1 MWVWFTC
8 GLLQCRSHLLMHS
21 KVGRAASSRTR
32 CLSSGRCRLSRSTGN
47 LRRSRRQQ
55 GSPVELR
62 RSTQRGQA
70 IVLIGIMVAVVVGMA
85 ALAVDGARAYALRRD
100 LQAATD
106 AAARAAPHTHPQY
119 RTYIPAQPPAAT
131 GFGHHLRR
139 VRRPSCSPT
148 SLAPAR
154 TITCTDSDP

>member
-32 CLSSGRCRLSRSTGN
+32 CLSSGRCRLSRSIGD
-47 LRRSRRQQ
+47 LRPSRRQQ

-106 AAARAAPHTHPQY
+106 PPPLAPPHSTHPY
-119 RTYIPAQPPAAT
+119 RTTPP
-131 GFGHHLRR
+131 
-139 VRRPSCSPT
+139 PT
-148 SLAPAR
+148 
-154 TITCTDSDP
+154 

>member
-8 GLLQCRSHLLMHS
+8 RLLQWRSHLLMYT

-32 CLSSGRCRLSRSTGN
+32 CLSSGRCRLSPSIGA
-47 LRRSRRQQ
+47 LRPSRRLP
-55 GSPVELR
+55 GSPAELR
-62 RSTQRGQA
+62 RRAQRGQA

-106 AAARAAPHTHPQY
+106 AAALAAGDNLQQTGTDTSAEQAANTAFGINVRLY
-119 RTYIPAQPPAAT
+119 GSPA
-131 GFGHHLRR
+131 
-139 VRRPSCSPT
+139 CSPGF
-148 SLAPAR
+148 
-154 TITCTDSDP
+154 

>member
-8 GLLQCRSHLLMHS
+8 RLLQWRSHLLMHS

-32 CLSSGRCRLSRSTGN
+32 CLSSGRCRLSPSIGDSCP
-47 LRRSRRQQ
+47 SRRQR
-55 GSPVELR
+55 GSPAEER

-70 IVLIGIMVAVVVGMA
+70 ILLIGIMVAIVVGIA

-106 AAARAAPHTHPQY
+106 AAALAAGHSY
-119 RTYIPAQPPAAT
+119 QPFRQHITAE
-131 GFGHHLRR
+131 
-139 VRRPSCSPT
+139 SS
-148 SLAPAR
+148 APNCFR
-154 TITCTDSDP
+154 H